1 MPSTPPPLYLDPQID
16 RLLSDRTLHKFDVLL
31 NYAHTHGTYLLNDS
45 QFRIF
50 QITCETTKALD
61 PILRELY
68 SSTNPQIISAAL
80 QLHTVQHT
88 HFQQASITYERIVT
102 PDFIRLVNQEHYP
115 DQIDSPPPIRII
127 SPPRSP
133 PPIPPSEPEPIAST
147 SQSTHHPRRTRKQR
161 LCYVCKQSSHQKRN
175 CPKYRCQTCYHLAP
189 GHLTLTCPNKP
200 TPYSHHDDPQDY
212 DQYYDYDPDD
222 NLNGER

>member
-16 RLLSDRTLHKFDVLL
+16 RLLSDGILHEFDVLL

-50 QITCETTKALD
+50 QITCKTTKALD
-61 PILRELY
+61 LILRELY

-102 PDFIRLVNQEHYP
+102 PEFLRQVNREHYP
-115 DQIDSPPPIRII
+115 EQIDSPPPMRII

-133 PPIPPSEPEPIAST
+133 PPTLLSEPIAST
-147 SQSTHHPRRTRKQR
+147 SQSIHRPRRTRKQR
-161 LCYVCKQSSHQKRN
+161 
-175 CPKYRCQTCYHLAP
+175 
-189 GHLTLTCPNKP
+189 
-200 TPYSHHDDPQDY
+200 
-212 DQYYDYDPDD
+212 
-222 NLNGER
+222 